1 MQNQTI
7 WDRRIVNAR
16 NELGLLE
23 WELESKSPDTAAADA
38 LLRSPMPGA
47 SSLLCTSGEILIRQ
61 QLLARNGLLE
71 AMHRHG
77 SAGNGAM
84 DTRATAEHNPC
95 AQDTFTGLEQD
106 AAVHVDNP
114 EEQSGSGSQVLEHPK
129 VLHWHHHPALLSES

>member
-1 MQNQTI
+1 MQTQTI
-7 WDRRIVNAR
+7 WDRRIVKAR
-16 NELGLLE
+16 DELGLLE
-23 WELESKSPDTAAADA
+23 WELESKTPETAAADA

-47 SSLLCTSGEILIRQ
+47 SSLLCTSEEVLIRQ

-84 DTRATAEHNPC
+84 EIRATAERTPC
-95 AQDTFTGLEQD
+95 AQDTFTGPEQD

-114 EEQSGSGSQVLEHPK
+114 EVQSDSGPQVLEHPK
-129 VLHWHHHPALLSES
+129 VLH